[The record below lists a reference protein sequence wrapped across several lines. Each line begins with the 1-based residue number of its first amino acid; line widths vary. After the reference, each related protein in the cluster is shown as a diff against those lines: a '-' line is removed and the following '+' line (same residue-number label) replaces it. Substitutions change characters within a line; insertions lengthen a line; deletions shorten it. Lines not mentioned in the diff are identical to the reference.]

1 MFGETMLFT
10 YDNKTYDV
18 VIEKKK
24 GNRNT
29 YIRVKKDLKIHVTT
43 NFFMPMFS
51 IEKLIRDNYDKI
63 CKMIDIQEIKAHNN
77 SGFYYLGKQYTI
89 VYNDSKKIEFIDNKI
104 YVPHDFDIDKWYKK
118 EAKKLFLERLNY
130 NYEKYTRNIPYP
142 SLRIRKM
149 TSRWG
154 VCNTNTHIITL
165 NLELIKRDI
174 CYLDYVIIHE
184 MTHLVY
190 GDHSTKFWKVVEEN
204 MPEYKKYRDEMK
216 EF

>member
-1 MFGETMLFT
+1 MTFH
-10 YDNKTYDV
+10 YNNQNYDV
-18 VIEKKK
+18 LIEKKR

-43 NFFMPMFS
+43 GLFTPVFS
-51 IEKLIRDNYDKI
+51 IEKLIHDNYDKI
-63 CKMIDIQEIKAHNN
+63 CDMIDIQEKKARNN
-77 SGFYYLGKQYTI
+77 NGFFYLGKKYTI
-89 VYNDSKKIEFIDNKI
+89 VYGDSKKVEFIGDKVF
-104 YVPHDFDIDKWYKK
+104 VPEDFDIDKWYKK
-118 EAKKLFLERLNY
+118 QAKTLFLERLNY
-130 NYEKYTRNIPYP
+130 NYERYNRTIPYP
-142 SLRIRKM
+142 NLRIRKM

-154 VCNTNTHIITL
+154 VCNIKTHIITL

-190 GDHSTKFWKVVEEN
+190 GDHSSSFWRVVGEN